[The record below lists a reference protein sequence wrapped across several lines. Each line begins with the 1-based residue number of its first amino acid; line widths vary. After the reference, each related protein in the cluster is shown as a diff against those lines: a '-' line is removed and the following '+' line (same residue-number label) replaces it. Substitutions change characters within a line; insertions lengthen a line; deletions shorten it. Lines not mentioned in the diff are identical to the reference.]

1 MARGWKPFDGEIYAD
16 QPEKG
21 RVRFEAMAP
30 YIYDLRGRAPQN
42 GIIDLCGL
50 PW

>member
-1 MARGWKPFDGEIYAD
+1 
-16 QPEKG
+16 
-21 RVRFEAMAP
+21 MAP
-30 YIYDLRGRAPQN
+30 YIYDLRGRAPQT